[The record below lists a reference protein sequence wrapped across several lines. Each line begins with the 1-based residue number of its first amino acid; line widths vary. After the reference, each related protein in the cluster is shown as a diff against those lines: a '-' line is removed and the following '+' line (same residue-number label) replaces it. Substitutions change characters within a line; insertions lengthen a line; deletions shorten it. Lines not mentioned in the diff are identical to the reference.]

1 VESRRP
7 DSNRGPLHYE
17 LRRSFHNNVMQRRA
31 WQELRLI
38 ASPYHDGLES
48 VDRGRGP
55 TRLLDAARASG
66 ALAAV
71 ERPVSVEIIGPVD
84 PASPEVARV
93 FALNR
98 RLGERVQSA
107 VADGAFPLVL
117 AGDCNSCLGTVAGC
131 GTDALGVVWFD
142 AHADFDTPDD
152 SLSGSLDGMGLA
164 MLTGRGWQTL
174 RDTVLDLAPIDEDHV
189 VLAAVRDLEPAQR
202 HRLRASRIRSLE
214 GNNFSEAEFRA
225 ALDDLHDRAGRVY
238 LHIDLDSLDP
248 SEGTANQYSAPGG
261 LSCAQLLA
269 RVADV
274 FGRFDVVAASITA
287 YNPDSDV
294 DGRMATTATRVLAAV
309 AERALQD

>member
-1 VESRRP
+1 MSASLESRLNRRP
-7 DSNRGPLHYE
+7 SKN
-17 LRRSFHNNVMQRRA
+17 SFHNDVMQRRA

-55 TRLLDAARASG
+55 TRLLDVARASG
-66 ALAAV
+66 ALAAL
-71 ERPVSVEIIGPVD
+71 ERPVSVEIVGPVD

-93 FALNR
+93 FALSR
-98 RLGERVQSA
+98 RLAERVQSA
-107 VADGAFPLVL
+107 VAAGAFPVVL

-131 GTDALGVVWFD
+131 GTHGLGVVWFD
-142 AHADFDTPDD
+142 AHADFDSPED

-164 MLTGRGWQTL
+164 MLTGRGWRAL
-174 RDTVLDLAPIDEDHV
+174 RETVPGLAPIDEDHV

-202 HRLRASRIRSLE
+202 DRLRGSRIRSLE
-214 GNNFSEAEFRA
+214 GNNFSQADFRV

-261 LSCAQLLA
+261 LTCEQLLA
-269 RVADV
+269 GVADV
-274 FGRFDVVAASITA
+274 FNRFDVVAASITA
-287 YNPDSDV
+287 YNPDADT
-294 DGRMATTATRVLAAV
+294 DERMAATATHLLATV
-309 AERALQD
+309 AERAL